1 MLCNTIPALHRT
13 IFWHDGASDVTC
25 MTGLKFEAFALANG
39 SYLYWD
45 DMPYSYHYTAIVQQ
59 RFKIMQHPVSG
70 TSVE

>member
-1 MLCNTIPALHRT
+1 
-13 IFWHDGASDVTC
+13 

-59 RFKIMQHPVSG
+59 CFKIMQHPVSG